1 MENVKKFSDLEVGS
15 TYSVY
20 GYSDPRNSK
29 FGIGINYIL
38 KISKENSN
46 EVFEIFSTNLLAEYI
61 YTVKLDKLFKF
72 TVHERNNTKYPVIE
86 GFKKERKFTMLN

>member
-1 MENVKKFSDLEVGS
+1 MCVCWLHIQDWDALNDL
-15 TYSVY
+15 YKC
-20 GYSDPRNSK
+20 DPRNSK

-72 TVHERNNTKYPVIE
+72 TVHERNNTKYPVID